1 MMRIIEPT
9 EFLRPGPAG
18 EGGDPTRRRA
28 GEARGWWMA
37 IPLVGLLLCCGGPLI
52 AGWIV
57 STGVVVAF
65 GAWWT
70 GIGHWILGG
79 MVAMLL
85 MGGGALAWLRRQRA
99 RSNKD
104 CS

>member
-1 MMRIIEPT
+1 MVDGHPAG
-9 EFLRPGPAG
+9 GPA
-18 EGGDPTRRRA
+18 PVLR
-28 GEARGWWMA
+28 
-37 IPLVGLLLCCGGPLI
+37 GPLI

-57 STGVVVAF
+57 STGFVVAF
-65 GAWWT
+65 GAWWM

>member
-37 IPLVGLLLCCGGPLI
+37 IPLVGLLLCCGG
-52 AGWIV
+52 
-57 STGVVVAF
+57 
-65 GAWWT
+65 
-70 GIGHWILGG
+70 H
-79 MVAMLL
+79 
-85 MGGGALAWLRRQRA
+85 
-99 RSNKD
+99 
-104 CS
+104 